1 MNPFTHFFASWCFA
15 NTGDFEQRDRMLITL
30 AGVAPDIDGL
40 GGIVYVLTKD
50 SGAPSMLFHD
60 YHHVL
65 CHNLLACLFFTA
77 VVAILFAKR
86 KKMAAL
92 FIFLSYHLHMFC
104 DILGSR
110 GPDGYQW
117 PIPYLLPFSD
127 KLQLTWSGQ
136 WQLSAWPNVALTVAL
151 MIASFILAWKKGFS
165 FLEMISTKAD
175 EVFVQSLYRRF
186 PIEEEK

>member
-1 MNPFTHFFASWCFA
+1 MNPFTHFFASWCLA

-40 GGIVYVLTKD
+40 GGIAYVLTKD
-50 SGAPSMLFHD
+50 SVAPSMLFHD

-65 CHNLLACLFFTA
+65 CHNLLACVVFTA

-110 GPDGYQW
+110 GPDGFQW

-136 WQLSAWPNVALTVAL
+136 WQLSAWPNVALTVIL
-151 MIASFILAWKKGFS
+151 MISSFVLAWKKGFS
-165 FLEMISTKAD
+165 FLEMISAKAD
-175 EVFVQSLYRRF
+175 EIFVKSLYRRF
-186 PIEEEK
+186 PIGGEK